1 MEKGTKFIVFID
13 YCEPDMAPNSPGFD
27 SQPRF
32 YHAETMEQARKR
44 IKTEYEKTI
53 TYAKEI
59 GIDTEDE
66 DCFDAWMDP
75 KGKSYDIFAED
86 HFIEKGK
93 IYEAERA

>member
-44 IKTEYEKTI
+44 IKTEYEKWI
-53 TYAKEI
+53 AYAKEI
-59 GIDTEDE
+59 GIDTEEE
-66 DCFDAWMDP
+66 DIFDAWMDSN
-75 KGKSYDIFAED
+75 GENYDIFAED

>member
-13 YCEPDMAPNSPGFD
+13 YCELDMAPNSPGFD

-44 IKTEYEKTI
+44 IKTEYEKGI
-53 TYAKEI
+53 AYAKEI
-59 GIDTEDE
+59 GIDTEEE
-66 DCFDAWMDP
+66 DIFDAWMDSN
-75 KGKSYDIFAED
+75 GENYDIFAED

-93 IYEAERA
+93 IYEAEKA

>member
-44 IKTEYEKTI
+44 IKTEYEKGI
-53 TYAKEI
+53 AYAKEI

-66 DCFDAWMDP
+66 DIFDAWMDSQ
-75 KGKSYDIFAED
+75 GESYDIFAED
-86 HFIEKGK
+86 RFIEKAK
-93 IYEAERA
+93 IYEAEKA

>member
-1 MEKGTKFIVFID
+1 MKKETKFIVFID
-13 YCEPDMAPNSPGFD
+13 FIEPDMAPNCPGFD

-32 YHAETMEQARKR
+32 YLAATMEQARDRLKV
-44 IKTEYEKTI
+44 EFEKGI
-53 TYAKEI
+53 AYAKEI

-75 KGKSYDIFAED
+75 QGESYDIFAED
-86 HFIEKGK
+86 HFIEKAK

>member
-44 IKTEYEKTI
+44 IKTEYDKTI
-53 TYAKEI
+53 AYAKEI

-66 DCFDAWMDP
+66 DLFDAWMDP
-75 KGKSYDIFAED
+75 QNESYDIFAED
-86 HFIEKGK
+86 RFIEKAK
-93 IYEAERA
+93 IYEAEKA

>member
-44 IKTEYEKTI
+44 IKTEYEKGI
-53 TYAKEI
+53 AYAKEI
-59 GIDTEDE
+59 GIDTEEE
-66 DCFDAWMDP
+66 DIFDAY
-75 KGKSYDIFAED
+75 GIEGSRATSYSVTD
-86 HFIEKGK
+86 
-93 IYEAERA
+93 

>member
-13 YCEPDMAPNSPGFD
+13 YVEPDMAPNSPGFD

-44 IKTEYEKTI
+44 IKTEYEKGI
-53 TYAKEI
+53 AYAKEI

-66 DCFDAWMDP
+66 DIFDAWMDP
-75 KGKSYDIFAED
+75 HNESYDIFAED
-86 HFIEKGK
+86 RFIEKAK
-93 IYEAERA
+93 IYEAEKA

>member
-44 IKTEYEKTI
+44 IKTEYEKRDSLCQRDRHR
-53 TYAKEI
+53 YRRRR
-59 GIDTEDE
+59 
-66 DCFDAWMDP
+66 
-75 KGKSYDIFAED
+75 YL
-86 HFIEKGK
+86 
-93 IYEAERA
+93 